1 MPQTRCSLCSEL
13 GSRRLASFGSRNAAV
28 LVRMIGQIGG
38 IEHHQKTGGRGW
50 IDLPEGLNDP
60 DLVAAT

>member
-1 MPQTRCSLCSEL
+1 
-13 GSRRLASFGSRNAAV
+13 
-28 LVRMIGQIGG
+28 MIGQIGG